1 MSGRRHHHAVHGR
14 HRHRHHHA
22 VHGRHHHHPPHH
34 RVQVRANIVVSNHVL
49 QWIIVLTIKLMDPNL
64 NHQDR

>member
-14 HRHRHHHA
+14 QPHHHA
-22 VHGRHHHHPPHH
+22 VHGRHPYHHPHH
-34 RVQVRANIVVSNHVL
+34 RVQVHANIVVSNHVL
-49 QWIIVLTIKLMDPNL
+49 QWIIVLTITLMDSNL